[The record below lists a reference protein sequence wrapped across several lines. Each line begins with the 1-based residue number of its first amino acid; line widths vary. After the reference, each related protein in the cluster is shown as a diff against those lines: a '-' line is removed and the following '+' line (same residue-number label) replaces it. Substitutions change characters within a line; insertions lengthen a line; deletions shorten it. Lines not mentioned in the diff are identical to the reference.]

1 MPVYGFDQNSAKRIG
16 ETVRLVESRR
26 VGTRSA
32 GPAQVGRGSTG
43 VRCML
48 GTMGTAAWSKGSAQT
63 ITLYSGEPGSEAS
76 VQTLT
81 AYNYVSDIPS
91 NTTSGRYV
99 AVSNNGYGWVVIQSE
114 QEGGGGTIS
123 TTVSTYVVDVTV
135 AAVQST
141 SDCSITVSKTLTT
154 ASAVFVVN

>member
-1 MPVYGFDQNSAKRIG
+1 
-16 ETVRLVESRR
+16 
-26 VGTRSA
+26 
-32 GPAQVGRGSTG
+32 
-43 VRCML
+43 ML

-81 AYNYVSDIPS
+81 AYNYVADIPS

-114 QEGGGGTIS
+114 QEGGGAVS
-123 TTVSTYVVDVTV
+123 TTVGTYVVNVDVS
-135 AAVQST
+135 AVLNT
-141 SDCSITVSKTLTT
+141 ATCSITVSKTVTT
-154 ASAVFVVN
+154 ASSVFIVS

>member
-16 ETVRLVESRR
+16 ETVRLVEGRR

-32 GPAQVGRGSTG
+32 GPLQVGRGPAG

-114 QEGGGGTIS
+114 QEGGGAVS
-123 TTVSTYVVDVTV
+123 TTVSTYVVDVTI

>member
-1 MPVYGFDQNSAKRIG
+1 
-16 ETVRLVESRR
+16 
-26 VGTRSA
+26 
-32 GPAQVGRGSTG
+32 
-43 VRCML
+43 ML

>member
-1 MPVYGFDQNSAKRIG
+1 VPIYGFDQNGAKRIG

-32 GPAQVGRGSTG
+32 GGPKTGRAAVG

-114 QEGGGGTIS
+114 QEGGGAVS
-123 TTVSTYVVDVTV
+123 TTVGTYVVNVDVS
-135 AAVQST
+135 AVLNT
-141 SDCSITVSKTLTT
+141 ATCSITVSKTVTT
-154 ASAVFVVN
+154 ASSVFIVS

>member
-16 ETVRLVESRR
+16 ETVRLVEGRR

-32 GPAQVGRGSTG
+32 GPPQVGRGSTG

-114 QEGGGGTIS
+114 QEGGGAVS

-141 SDCSITVSKTLTT
+141 SDCSITGSKTLTT

>member
-1 MPVYGFDQNSAKRIG
+1 MPVYGFDENSAKRIG
-16 ETVRLVESRR
+16 ETVRLVEGRR

-32 GPAQVGRGSTG
+32 SPAGIGRAPVG

-81 AYNYVSDIPS
+81 AYNYVADIPS

-114 QEGGGGTIS
+114 QEGGGAVS
-123 TTVSTYVVDVTV
+123 TTVGTYVVNVDVS
-135 AAVQST
+135 AVLNT
-141 SDCSITVSKTLTT
+141 ATCSITVSKTVTT
-154 ASAVFVVN
+154 ASSVFIVS